1 MGLETYPLS
10 KSLNSSDDCGSIIK
24 MPNSTRS
31 TLREPISPCWKN
43 LDVKPISRVPNE
55 AAPWKQRDGARVMT
69 SSTKIRGPVSNV
81 YSEVDKRLKNLE
93 FAESGKDLRALKQI
107 LEAMQAVE
115 ARSSDHSDHQ
125 NTLSESKESG
135 FANNK
140 TGKSRIAES
149 TRGERQSQSSNP
161 LTDSSKPRKQSKK
174 QQLGSRTRRRSP
186 SSTPERTPVTKKDD
200 TRNAANNI
208 VKDRYKATNDAQSN
222 TVVSFQITCERLK
235 KVADLVEKLNN
246 LNSNHNQSPTDYIAS
261 LCENTNPNNTYISQI
276 LLASGLLLR
285 DLKSFK
291 FHPSG
296 HPINPDLFS
305 VLEHTKFSNLQK
317 GKCHRKLIFDAVNE
331 ILVGKLSS
339 DCRMMMMMMMQ
350 DPRKLLRELC
360 LEIEQLLV
368 HKKREGCGPGNEE
381 DDLKDILLEDLLKRS
396 ENWTGF
402 YGESSVI
409 GMEVEQLIFR
419 DLVNEVVYEL

>member
-1 MGLETYPLS
+1 MGLETYPFS

-31 TLREPISPCWKN
+31 ALREPISPSWKN

-55 AAPWKQRDGARVMT
+55 AAPWKQRDGARAMT

-125 NTLSESKESG
+125 NTPSQSKESG
-135 FANNK
+135 FANNR

-149 TRGERQSQSSNP
+149 THGERRSQTSNP
-161 LTDSSKPRKQSKK
+161 LTDSND
-174 QQLGSRTRRRSP
+174 
-186 SSTPERTPVTKKDD
+186 TP
-200 TRNAANNI
+200 NAANNI
-208 VKDRYKATNDAQSN
+208 FKDRYEATNDAQSN
-222 TVVSFQITCERLK
+222 TIVSSQITRERLK
-235 KVADLVEKLNN
+235 KVAGLVEKLNN

-291 FHPSG
+291 SHPSG

-339 DCRMMMMMMMQ
+339 DSRMMMMQ
-350 DPRKLLRELC
+350 DPRKILRELC
-360 LEIEQLLV
+360 LEIEQFQV
-368 HKKREGCGPGNEE
+368 HNKRDGCGPGDEE
-381 DDLKDILLEDLLKRS
+381 DDLKDILLEDLFKRS
-396 ENWTGF
+396 ENWSGF
-402 YGESSVI
+402 YGESPVI